1 MRNKQDEPGSITDQA
16 SKRSAMSDEFA
27 NLRGETDRQFETWF
41 RTLNQSSVFANNP
54 SIVVNE
60 ASDYIP
66 ANPRAI
72 EFAGTLSV
80 DGYIRGFIYSPSG
93 KLIITEAGEIEG
105 DIAVSEAIING
116 QVRGDISAPHS
127 VVLGSKAR
135 VTGNIET
142 RALSIQP
149 GAGFEGQCAFPA
161 VKLDHNDI
169 QQSDSQ
175 KARAA
180 NAIK

>member
-105 DIAVSEAIING
+105 DIAVAEAVING
-116 QVRGDISAPHS
+116 QVEGDIRAPHS
-127 VVLGSKAR
+127 ETLGGTAR
-135 VTGNIET
+135 ATGNNRTPARSIE
-142 RALSIQP
+142 Q
-149 GAGFEGQCAFPA
+149 GADMDG
-161 VKLDHNDI
+161 
-169 QQSDSQ
+169 
-175 KARAA
+175 RW
-180 NAIK
+180 

>member
-1 MRNKQDEPGSITDQA
+1 
-16 SKRSAMSDEFA
+16 MSDEFA
-27 NLRGETDRQFETWF
+27 NLRRETDRQFETWF

-60 ASDYIP
+60 ASHFIP

-105 DIAVSEAIING
+105 DIAVAEAVING

-127 VVLGSKAR
+127 VVLGSKAK

-149 GAGFEGQCAFPA
+149 GAAFEGQCTFPA
-161 VKLDHNDI
+161 VKLDHDKI
-169 QQSDSQ
+169 EQTDSQ
-175 KARAA
+175 KTRAA
-180 NAIK
+180 NAIN